1 MKEKIDELIKKNK
14 VSIINNVVAMNV
26 TDYDLFNILNCNRDI
41 NKSHVERIK
50 RLIERNGFL
59 ISSFVLVDEFFNI
72 LDGQH
77 RFEAQKKLGLPIRTL
92 MIKGLTSKH
101 MKLLNTASKN
111 WSYADAVKYYAS
123 LGDKNY
129 ITLNKIL
136 KDYKSLGVTVVLNLL
151 FDRRHDI
158 YQDVQDGLIIVN
170 DAIIERFNNRI
181 KNYEKILMYADR
193 FDARIGSDAV
203 IKLIRLLD
211 NNTMCRFLIRELRN
225 NPNLTIPIYKK
236 TANEI
241 YESVDALLD

>member
-1 MKEKIDELIKKNK
+1 MKEKIDELIKNKK

-41 NKSHVERIK
+41 NKNHVERIK

-136 KDYKSLGVTVVLNLL
+136 EDYKQLGLSTVLNLL
-151 FDRRHDI
+151 FDSRQSV
-158 YQDVQDGLIIVN
+158 YQDMGDGLITI
-170 DAIIERFNNRI
+170 DDTIIERFNNRV

-193 FDARIGSDAV
+193 FDNRISADIV
-203 IKLIRLLD
+203 IKLIRLV
-211 NNTMCRFLIRELRN
+211 NTIIR
-225 NPNLTIPIYKK
+225 
-236 TANEI
+236 
-241 YESVDALLD
+241 